1 MAVSWRTIDPVT
13 GATVEELP
21 GARVSSDL
29 CQVIGRGEPVT
40 VELPWPDRF
49 PERWRVALTPG
60 RMVLVCEDEGTGRIW
75 WGGLITDLAFGN
87 GPTLSVSASSP
98 ENLLAR
104 TYVPTLTY
112 TQVAQTQIMAELGL
126 DWLAIHLGGRVE
138 VGASLH
144 YRDRSYSNDDD
155 KSRLDAMQ
163 DLMGVINGPEFTT
176 WWEARGDGSAGL
188 VAAAADR
195 LGYRVTPDRGVEH
208 EIYPEEWS
216 LTRSYAAGKGAPI
229 ARAATTPEGTEE
241 GEQAKIVAEARAEDL
256 LAAGWVP
263 LEERFSPET
272 GSKNQNVIQQ
282 YADGRLA
289 ALRDG
294 TEVLE
299 VKLLVEDF
307 PAGIRL
313 GDDIGVVLQNPDMPP
328 NGSPNMVEYAPG
340 LSMLVGSLAGLRR
353 VDPGLWVDE
362 WGQSVQIVADA
373 RVLGWALTSTE
384 GELTH
389 VTPVLDVRRIRWW

>member
-1 MAVSWRTIDPVT
+1 MGLSWRTIDPKT
-13 GATVEELP
+13 GRTVEELP
-21 GARVSSDL
+21 GAHLRSDL
-29 CQVIGRGEPVT
+29 CQIIGRGEPVT
-40 VELPWPDRF
+40 IELPWPDRF

-60 RMVLVCEDEGTGRIW
+60 RMVLICEDESTGRIW
-75 WGGLITDLAFGN
+75 WGGLVTEQAYGN
-87 GPTLSVSASSP
+87 GPTLSVTAAAP

-104 TYVPTLTY
+104 TFVPSRTW
-112 TQVAQTQIMAELGL
+112 TQVPQTQIMADLGL
-126 DWLAIHLGGRVE
+126 SWLATHLGGRVE
-138 VGASLH
+138 IGASV
-144 YRDRSYSNDDD
+144 YSRDRSYKDEDD

-163 DLMGVINGPEFTT
+163 DLMGVINGCEFTT
-176 WWEARGDGSAGL
+176 WWESRGDGTVGV

-229 ARAATTPEGTEE
+229 VRASTTPEGTED
-241 GEQAKIVAEARAEDL
+241 GQAEKITAEARASDL

-272 GSKNQNVIQQ
+272 GSKNVEIIKQ

-289 ALRDG
+289 DLREG
-294 TEVLE
+294 TVALE

-313 GDDIGVVLQNPDMPP
+313 GDDISLILQNPDMPP
-328 NGSPNMVEYAPG
+328 NDSPNMVEYAPG
-340 LSMLVGSLAGLRR
+340 LSMLVGSLTGLRQI
-353 VDPGLWVDE
+353 DTGLWVDS
-362 WGQSVQIVADA
+362 WGQPVQIVADA
-373 RVLGWALTSTE
+373 RILGWALSATD
-384 GELTH
+384 GEITH
-389 VTPVLDVRRIRWW
+389 VTPVLDLKGIRW